1 MQVSSAV
8 AGYNH
13 INAGV
18 LHISPEQHASRQTY
32 GKFLSIVAVQLD
44 HV

>member
-13 INAGV
+13 VNAGV
-18 LHISPEQHASRQTY
+18 SQISLEQHASRQTY
-32 GKFLSIVAVQLD
+32 GKFLSIVAVVPD